1 MSTKQVIALDAVGV
15 LLDYNSANA
24 VDWENAFEQ
33 LHTEKCGAAYW
44 AIDRWDVRRFAGYA
58 GCIKAIHG

>member
-1 MSTKQVIALDAVGV
+1 MSTKQVIALDAVGM

-24 VDWENAFEQ
+24 VDCEKAFEQ
-33 LHTEKCGAAYW
+33 LPTEKYGDAYW

-58 GCIKAIHG
+58 GCMKAIHG